1 MRTVEGDRPPTET
14 AVTKPTAVWRL
25 LATTRP
31 LPRASAARSDDP
43 PFRGLWPPTHTLEW
57 GPEIKVGRSARTRS
71 GRVQAGPPARG
82 RPSPARAGH
91 AIGSRSPHL
100 QRWPRWARRRAA
112 CRGLSARARPLT
124 RGRAAEACH
133 RRQLHRRE
141 HSCARRRAMPPRQ
154 RGWSN
159 HVLERVPMRGA
170 LSAAACAATPGADAR
185 HRSSWSPEA
194 TSAPRA
200 VRRRASPPAQP
211 PLGPGLCPSANGRWA
226 QVQARPARADPSG
239 WAHRTPGTAPARGG
253 GHPRR
258 STKRRRVRGQRLRGL
273 ARPACG
279 TLQLYHYSSRQI

>member
-1 MRTVEGDRPPTET
+1 M
-14 AVTKPTAVWRL
+14 
-25 LATTRP
+25 
-31 LPRASAARSDDP
+31 
-43 PFRGLWPPTHTLEW
+43 
-57 GPEIKVGRSARTRS
+57 
-71 GRVQAGPPARG
+71 QAGPPAHG

-185 HRSSWSPEA
+185 HRSSWSLEA

-200 VRRRASPPAQP
+200 VRRSASPPAQP

-273 ARPACG
+273 ARRACG
-279 TLQLYHYSSRQI
+279 NTAVRGPSWPPCRPRRHTEWWHSTLCSPWVRPSRPRRSGTPLRIAAGRQLSPIQPPPSPKAQAASRQQVQLAIL

>member
-1 MRTVEGDRPPTET
+1 M
-14 AVTKPTAVWRL
+14 
-25 LATTRP
+25 
-31 LPRASAARSDDP
+31 
-43 PFRGLWPPTHTLEW
+43 
-57 GPEIKVGRSARTRS
+57 
-71 GRVQAGPPARG
+71 QAGPPARG

-133 RRQLHRRE
+133 WRQLHRRE

-239 WAHRTPGTAPARGG
+239 WARRTPCTAPARGG

-273 ARPACG
+273 ARRACG
-279 TLQLYHYSSRQI
+279 TRVQTPFSTRGGSRSHKRKIRPHVSPSQGRTRKTT